1 MSQRLSSWLC
11 GALCVFLPAC
21 SGLDS
26 CPPLDHRIHQVYY
39 LGAFD
44 PMGQLPPTVYR
55 LRVRGWAPPIST
67 VNYAAGWVPADF
79 VDSLGTSIGLED
91 GQLTFERKDGSVGKA
106 ALETGRRM
114 MLFGPEGFRAAPADH
129 RLAVVMAS
137 DPSAFFEAIDSALGQ
152 LSAAKALE
160 ATTAPA
166 IEAKI
171 TQALLAST
179 REKAELDAFRVTLPQ
194 EEE

>member
-1 MSQRLSSWLC
+1 M
-11 GALCVFLPAC
+11 
-21 SGLDS
+21 
-26 CPPLDHRIHQVYY
+26 
-39 LGAFD
+39 
-44 PMGQLPPTVYR
+44 
-55 LRVRGWAPPIST
+55 
-67 VNYAAGWVPADF
+67 
-79 VDSLGTSIGLED
+79 
-91 GQLTFERKDGSVGKA
+91 GKA